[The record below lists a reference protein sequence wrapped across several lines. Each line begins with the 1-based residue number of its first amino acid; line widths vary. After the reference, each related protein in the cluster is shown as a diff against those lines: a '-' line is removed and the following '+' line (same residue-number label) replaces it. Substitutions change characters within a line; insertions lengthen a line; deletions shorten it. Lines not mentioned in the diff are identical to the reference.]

1 MNIRGRNKISAE
13 FNQSS
18 ISDLVFLLLIFFMVA
33 ITTMTTTNALDLVL
47 PTSEGKTDEV
57 ETVSVSIDEQSIY
70 YIDKDKI
77 ESENL
82 EESLKAKLMNQEEP
96 NLVLHVAKGV
106 PIEDAVL
113 VMDIAYRNNYK
124 IVLAV
129 EPK

>member
-13 FNQSS
+13 FNMSS
-18 ISDLVFLLLIFFMVA
+18 MTDIVFLLLIFFMVA
-33 ITTMTTTNALDLVL
+33 ITTMTTTNALDLAL
-47 PTSEGKTDEV
+47 PNSEGKTDEI
-57 ETVSVSIDEQSIY
+57 ETVSVSINEQSMY
-70 YIDKDKI
+70 YIDKEQI
-77 ESENL
+77 ASEGL
-82 EESLKAKLMNQEEP
+82 EEGLKAKLKDQVEP

>member
-13 FNQSS
+13 FNMSS
-18 ISDLVFLLLIFFMVA
+18 MTDIVFLLLIFFMVA

-57 ETVSVSIDEQSIY
+57 ETVSVSIDEQSMY
-70 YIDKDKI
+70 YIDKDKV

-82 EESLKAKLMNQEEP
+82 EESLKAKLLNQEEP

>member
-13 FNQSS
+13 FNMSS
-18 ISDLVFLLLIFFMVA
+18 MTDIVFLLLIFFMVA

-47 PTSEGKTDEV
+47 PTSEGKTDEI
-57 ETVSVSIDEQSIY
+57 ETVSVSIDEQSMY
-70 YIDKDKI
+70 YIDRDKV
-77 ESENL
+77 ESDNL

>member
-13 FNQSS
+13 FNMSS
-18 ISDLVFLLLIFFMVA
+18 MTDIVFLLLIFFMVA

-47 PTSEGKTDEV
+47 PTSEGKTDEI
-57 ETVSVSIDEQSIY
+57 ETVSVSINEQSMY
-70 YIDKDKI
+70 YIDKDKF

-82 EESLKAKLMNQEEP
+82 EEGLKAKLINQEEP

>member
-13 FNQSS
+13 FNMSS
-18 ISDLVFLLLIFFMVA
+18 MTDIVFLLLIFFMVA

-57 ETVSVSIDEQSIY
+57 ETVSVSINEQSVY
-70 YIDKDKI
+70 FIDKDKI

-82 EESLKAKLMNQEEP
+82 EEGLKAKLMNQEEP

>member
-13 FNQSS
+13 FNMSS
-18 ISDLVFLLLIFFMVA
+18 MTDIVFLLLIFFMVA

-47 PTSEGKTDEV
+47 PTSEGKTDEI
-57 ETVSVSIDEQSIY
+57 ETVSVSIDEQSMY
-70 YIDKDKI
+70 YIDKDKF

-82 EESLKAKLMNQEEP
+82 EEGLKAKLINQEEP